1 LNLHNKKNN
10 DYYKRSDY
18 KSELTDY
25 IKFPFSLQRNNE
37 FWVPPIIA
45 DELEPLTKRKSC
57 FKSAEAYFYL
67 AYRNNEI
74 VGRISAIVN
83 WGEVND
89 QQKKKVRFGWFDVL
103 MTLK

>member
-1 LNLHNKKNN
+1 
-10 DYYKRSDY
+10 
-18 KSELTDY
+18 
-25 IKFPFSLQRNNE
+25 
-37 FWVPPIIA
+37 
-45 DELEPLTKRKSC
+45 LTKEKSC

-89 QQKKKVRFGWFDVL
+89 QQKKKVRFGWFDVIDDIEVTKAL
-103 MTLK
+103 RKSIRTR

>member
-1 LNLHNKKNN
+1 
-10 DYYKRSDY
+10 
-18 KSELTDY
+18 
-25 IKFPFSLQRNNE
+25 
-37 FWVPPIIA
+37 
-45 DELEPLTKRKSC
+45 LTKENPA

-89 QQKKKVRFGWFDVL
+89 QQKKKVLFWFDVIDDIEVTKAL
-103 MTLK
+103 